1 MEELDKIT
9 YDLWD
14 RQARAVL
21 QHHYKGIQ
29 RRSHTI
35 YENSEKTAE
44 SDGHCPG
51 IKQDHILSA
60 WEHGRVRTTL
70 WTIKQISRIHTI
82 CRGTENVAE
91 SDRHN
96 VQQMSNKKT
105 RTLCGNGE
113 KLSSEIH
120 IVQGWNKITYVL
132 WTMRTN
138 HSQFNIVH
146 QMKLLTAC
154 RNSESD
160 EKLDQYPTRSI
171 ERDHIRSVENEPV
184 NMMFWGYWRG

>member
-21 QHHYKGIQ
+21 QHHCEGIQ

-51 IKQDHILSA
+51 IKQDHILSV

-105 RTLCGNGE
+105 HTLCGNGE
-113 KLSSEIH
+113 KLSR
-120 IVQGWNKITYVL
+120 
-132 WTMRTN
+132 MRYTL
-138 HSQFNIVH
+138 SRD
-146 QMKLLTAC
+146 K
-154 RNSESD
+154 
-160 EKLDQYPTRSI
+160 TRSRTSCGRWEQVTVSSTLCI
-171 ERDHIRSVENEPV
+171 KWDYLRPV
-184 NMMFWGYWRG
+184 GTVWVTKS